1 MVGKIIVRTLVI
13 IVMVLS
19 SYFTKAQEKVKITEE
34 DYNNQSIEMADEFRA
49 NGKIYVL
56 TGIILI
62 VAVGMIVYLVM
73 IDKKVTRLEKQ
84 LPNNDN

>member
-1 MVGKIIVRTLVI
+1 MIKRVLMMLVLLVGSHFIN
-13 IVMVLS
+13 
-19 SYFTKAQEKVKITEE
+19 AQEKTKITEE
-34 DYNNQSIEMADEFRA
+34 DYNNQSVEMADDFRA

-62 VAVGMIVYLVM
+62 VVVGMIVYLVI

-84 LPNNDN
+84 LPNSEV